1 MQDNPV
7 SYSVE
12 HGIGIMVIDNPPVN
26 ALSQGV
32 RAGILAALE
41 TARQDDSQAIL
52 VLCAGRTYVAGA
64 DITEFGKPP
73 REPHLPD
80 VLNTVEDFPKP
91 VATAIH
97 GTALGGG
104 LELAMACHYR
114 AASADARLGL
124 PEVNLG
130 LLPGAG
136 GTQRLPRLV
145 GARQALD
152 MILGGKPVTAPQAR
166 DAGLVDQ
173 LLEGDLHTAARD
185 WAAGL
190 ADRNAPPRPT
200 RAIDVP
206 ALDEPD
212 LFDSRRRETARKARG
227 QIAPGHIID
236 LVELSLR
243 TPVHEGLVEERKR
256 FLECRDSPQS
266 AALRH
271 VFFAERSASKVP
283 DIPADTP
290 SRNIE
295 RVAVIGAGTMGGG
308 IAMCFANAGIP
319 VTLVEMSRENLERG
333 LEKIRQNYATS
344 VRRKRFSQAQVD
356 RCLALVTGVTEY
368 AEIADAD
375 LVVEAVFEDL
385 AVKQD
390 VFRQL
395 DATCK
400 AGCILATNTSYLDI
414 NAIADATSRPRDVIG
429 AHFFSPAN
437 VMKLLEV
444 VRTERTAPDV
454 VKTFMALARK
464 IGKVAVAV
472 GVCHGFVGN
481 RMLQVYAR
489 QAQLLLLEGAT
500 PSQVDSAM
508 ESWGMAMG
516 PLAVGD
522 LAGLDIGYRS
532 RRNQGIEAGS
542 QKEFAL
548 ADSLVERERLGQ
560 KTGAGYYRYD
570 SETRKREA
578 DPEVEASL
586 LDIAA
591 QWGVERRNIGDS
603 EIVDRLVLAL
613 VNEGA
618 KILADG
624 IAARA
629 SDIDVVYLN
638 GYGFPRWRGGP
649 MFHADTLGLPEVVK
663 RLEQLQ
669 TLTGDDCWEPAPL
682 LAKLAA
688 DGSTFATL
696 DAQR

>member
-1 MQDNPV
+1 MN
-7 SYSVE
+7 
-12 HGIGIMVIDNPPVN
+12 IDNPPVN

-32 RAGILAALE
+32 RAGILTALE
-41 TARQDDSQAIL
+41 TARQDDSRIIL
-52 VLCAGRTYVAGA
+52 VLCAGRTYLAGA

-80 VLNTVEDFPKP
+80 VLSALEDFPKP
-91 VATAIH
+91 VATVLH

-114 AASADARLGL
+114 ASSSDARLGL

-145 GARQALD
+145 GPRQALD
-152 MILGGKPVTAPQAR
+152 MILSGKPVTAPQALET
-166 DAGLVDQ
+166 GLVDQ
-173 LLEGDLHTAARD
+173 LLEGNLDAAARG
-185 WAAGL
+185 WAETL
-190 ADRNAPPRPT
+190 AESGAAPRPT

-206 ALDEPD
+206 APEEAD
-212 LFDSRRRETARKARG
+212 LFDARRLEIARKARG

-236 LVELSLR
+236 LVELALE
-243 TPVHEGLVEERKR
+243 TPVREGMVEERKR

-266 AALRH
+266 KALRH

-295 RVAVIGAGTMGGG
+295 GVAVIGAGTMGGG

-319 VTLVEMSRENLERG
+319 VTLVEMSGENLERG

-344 VRRKRFSQAQVD
+344 VRRRRMTQAQVD
-356 RCLALVTGVTEY
+356 SSLGLIKGVTEY
-368 AEIADAD
+368 ADIADVD
-375 LVVEAVFEDL
+375 LVIEAVFEDL
-385 AVKQD
+385 AVKQA

-395 DATCK
+395 DATCR

-414 NAIADATSRPRDVIG
+414 NAIADATGRPADVIG

-444 VRTERTAPDV
+444 VRPERTSPEV
-454 VKTFMALARK
+454 VKTFMGLAKK
-464 IGKVAVAV
+464 IGKIAVAV

-500 PSQVDSAM
+500 PGQVDAAM

-548 ADSLVERERLGQ
+548 ADALVERERLGQ

-570 SETRKREA
+570 SETRARES
-578 DPEVEASL
+578 DPEVETWL

-591 QWGVERRNIGDS
+591 QWGVERRTIDDG

-618 KILADG
+618 RILEDD

-649 MFHADTLGLPEVVK
+649 MFYADALGLSEVVERIG
-663 RLEQLQ
+663 RLR

-682 LAKLAA
+682 LVKLASSMAKLSPSAA
-688 DGSTFATL
+688 SFTSSGA
-696 DAQR
+696 